1 MHRVRGVRNSRQQ
14 QVARF
19 SITLSKT
26 DYDAL
31 QKLADENDVSLAW
44 LVRKAVERLLAS
56 DPQMDLFRSVE
67 VQEVV
72 RR

>member
-1 MHRVRGVRNSRQQ
+1 MHRVNSMRNSQQ
-14 QVARF
+14 QKAARF
-19 SITLSKT
+19 SITLNKP

-31 QKLADENDVSLAW
+31 QRLADENDVSLAW

-56 DPQMDLFRSVE
+56 DPQLELFRSVE

>member
-1 MHRVRGVRNSRQQ
+1 MHRARGVRNSRQQ